1 MHHSQARAAEQPQDS
16 TNRCALRGTCNGP
29 MAALFALLSNHGIL
43 PESATPIPNIGG
55 AFIAAPALENVVSRL
70 ESPDPPPPRA

>member
-1 MHHSQARAAEQPQDS
+1 
-16 TNRCALRGTCNGP
+16 

-43 PESATPIPNIGG
+43 PESATPIPNIGS